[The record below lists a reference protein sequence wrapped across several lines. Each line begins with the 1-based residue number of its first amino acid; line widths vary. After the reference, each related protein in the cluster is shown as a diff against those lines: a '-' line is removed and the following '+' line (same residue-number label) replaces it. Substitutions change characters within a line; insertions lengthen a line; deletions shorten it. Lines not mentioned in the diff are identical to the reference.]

1 MFANSKSSVRLNK
14 TQEYF
19 RLVWGQKESRLFML
33 LVIMIA
39 IMAILRPDTFFT
51 SQNMFNILRQISL
64 ITIVAVAQTFIIIS
78 GGIDLS
84 VGFSGT
90 VRDNNILSVG
100 CRRKFGCIHTCRI
113 SASVAIGLVNG
124 LIITMVKL
132 PPFIVTIGMS
142 YIARGLAFVITKA
155 LQSG

>member
-64 ITIVAVAQTFIIIS
+64 ITIVAVALTFIIIS
-78 GGIDLS
+78 GGIDLPLIL
-84 VGFSGT
+84 SGT

-100 CRRKFGCIHTCRI
+100 CRRKFGCIHTCRDFSKCSNRLSQWI
-113 SASVAIGLVNG
+113 DHNHGKTSAFHSDNRNVLY
-124 LIITMVKL
+124 
-132 PPFIVTIGMS
+132 S
-142 YIARGLAFVITKA
+142 
-155 LQSG
+155 

>member
-84 VGFSGT
+84 VGFSLGLCGIIISYLLDAVNWLHPYLQGFQQCSNRLSQWIDHNHGKT
-90 VRDNNILSVG
+90 SAFHSDN
-100 CRRKFGCIHTCRI
+100 R
-113 SASVAIGLVNG
+113 
-124 LIITMVKL
+124 
-132 PPFIVTIGMS
+132 MS
-142 YIARGLAFVITKA
+142 YIARGLAFE
-155 LQSG
+155 